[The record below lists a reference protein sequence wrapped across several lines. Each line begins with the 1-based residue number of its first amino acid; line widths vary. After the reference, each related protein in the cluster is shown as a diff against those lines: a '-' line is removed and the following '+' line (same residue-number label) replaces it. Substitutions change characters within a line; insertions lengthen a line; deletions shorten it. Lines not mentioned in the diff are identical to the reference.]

1 MLFSEIK
8 NDIKSKEEILHIIFS
23 EEFKKIFINKNIEN
37 VIIFGSLNNDNFNNE
52 SDVDI
57 AVIPDGKFTFNDEI
71 DIESQ
76 LEDLLGRDIDIINI
90 NSDNVNVLIKFEAL
104 NSKLIVMKN
113 EILNNTIDYY
123 ENYYKENEEFWY
135 FLDKAVLYNE

>member
-1 MLFSEIK
+1 MLFSGIN
-8 NDIKSKEEILHIIFS
+8 NDIKSKDEILSIISS
-23 EEFKKIFINKNIEN
+23 EQFTNIFLNKNIQN
-37 VIIFGSLNNDNFNNE
+37 VIIFGSLSNDNFNEE
-52 SDVDI
+52 SDIDI
-57 AVIPDGKFTFNDEI
+57 AVIPDSEFTFNDEI

-76 LEDLLGRDIDIINI
+76 LEDLLGREIDIINI

-113 EILNNTIDYY
+113 DTLNTTIDYY